1 MREIPDSASS
11 ISRLPRLQSARPPPY
26 SYRQHPFPSSIQEA
40 DTAAAVPWPRPSN
53 PASSRPSP
61 HSSDCFSSSTSSAP
75 VPQHAASRVPPH
87 ITRASSARPTS
98 LASRSLVATY
108 WTVAATVS
116 RASQVTMDDDVEMD
130 DEQEQEHDAV
140 DDTVYDDPDA
150 DNDDMDDV
158 DDDDDGDD
166 DEEDDDGDE
175 DDDDDDDDGDDDDDD
190 DDDNEDADDD
200 NDDASVAA
208 SGTGARRSAHED
220 ALSAATYLRK
230 VQERR
235 NLFRPSPACVETTL
249 GYQIEPMAAAPHS
262 SHVHAMALS
271 LDGQTLLTGGSDGFV
286 RKYDVHATMNGK
298 TMLTQNV
305 RHGFVEGITRGG
317 TLSAFWPHE
326 EHPHTNGIASS
337 SFPSASVAEK
347 DRLVGVVH
355 SLALQQDALWGVS
368 GSESGN
374 IHLYTLRH
382 DPGVARH
389 VFRKHK
395 GAVSAL
401 ALTEDETGMISGGW
415 DRGVHQWDLNTGQI
429 VRSFPGH
436 AGQISGLSFRPHAPA
451 SARSPSPRQLNV
463 SIHPSAAESSSTEKQ
478 PQDADDAGDA
488 QRDAEQ
494 VKEAPGDAPTG
505 QDADEQAAKS
515 RPGEAQSKAAADSA
529 QGDAGADAD
538 AASKSVTADA
548 PAPEASAQDIT
559 TSAGDAPPQSAEAS
573 TPTTRPEPA
582 SDAAATDFAA
592 KSASPGPSEATRVKT
607 EPDPS
612 APSSSLGGGAADDPT
627 EEELAFEAEL
637 NASLGMALDGSGGPR
652 ADGTRPD
659 RVTLGANGTTAG
671 GLMVAGADED
681 LDDDAGDD
689 DLFGGSTPPVSAAK
703 DARDSTR
710 ANGRD
715 ESDGDDSL
723 FGDGD
728 EDADGDADADADM
741 DAEADADA
749 DEDGDDADGSSDE
762 DMPLAGRAMV
772 KNASSQSTLVAE
784 SESVPLSLP
793 SSTVK
798 DVKVSSPTAVVPD
811 AGPKKTLP
819 QPAFGGFSVS
829 SSYSAPISSFSPS
842 VMLSTSLSG
851 QAILWDLRCP
861 SYVTDGEAR
870 GVHSL
875 GLPSKVPPWCQSAVF
890 SSDGGS
896 VFVGRRNECVDHWDL
911 RSPKLVNTL
920 RLPSGSGPVYA
931 LAAMPNSRHI
941 VCGSYDNVRLW
952 DTADTAQGKV
962 PFKIVAGHHGAN
974 LSSVLVD
981 SSCKFLLTASGDR
994 GWMGTSTEAVIIH
1007 DIKPL

>member
-1 MREIPDSASS
+1 
-11 ISRLPRLQSARPPPY
+11 
-26 SYRQHPFPSSIQEA
+26 
-40 DTAAAVPWPRPSN
+40 
-53 PASSRPSP
+53 
-61 HSSDCFSSSTSSAP
+61 
-75 VPQHAASRVPPH
+75 
-87 ITRASSARPTS
+87 
-98 LASRSLVATY
+98 
-108 WTVAATVS
+108 
-116 RASQVTMDDDVEMD
+116 MDDDVEMD

-158 DDDDDGDD
+158 DDDEDGDD
-166 DEEDDDGDE
+166 DDDDDGD
-175 DDDDDDDDGDDDDDD
+175 DDDDDDDDGDDDDDDD

-235 NLFRPSPACVETTL
+235 NLFRPSAACVDTTL

-326 EHPHTNGIASS
+326 EHLPTNGVASS

-382 DPGVARH
+382 NPGVARH

-436 AGQISGLSFRPHAPA
+436 AGQISGLSFRPHASA
-451 SARSPSPRQLNV
+451 SARSPSPREPSV
-463 SIHPSAAESSSTEKQ
+463 SIHPSAAQSSTDKQ
-478 PQDADDAGDA
+478 PREEDDAGDA
-488 QRDAEQ
+488 QRQEAGET
-494 VKEAPGDAPTG
+494 KEASGDGRTD
-505 QDADEQAAKS
+505 QDADQQDAKP
-515 RPGEAQSKAAADSA
+515 RPVEGEAKAAADSA
-529 QGDAGADAD
+529 QADTVRDAEAE
-538 AASKSVTADA
+538 SKPATTDA
-548 PAPEASAQDIT
+548 PASEGPARDTA
-559 TSAGDAPPQSAEAS
+559 SAGDAPPPPAEAS
-573 TPTTRPEPA
+573 
-582 SDAAATDFAA
+582 SDAAATNSAA
-592 KSASPGPSEATRVKT
+592 KSISPLPEAATAVTGIKT
-607 EPDPS
+607 EPDGS
-612 APSSSLGGGAADDPT
+612 APSSSLGGGAGDDPT

-637 NASLGMALDGSGGPR
+637 NASLGMALDGSAGPR

-681 LDDDAGDD
+681 LDDDAGTD
-689 DLFGGSTPPVSAAK
+689 DLFGGSTPPVSSAPK
-703 DARDSTR
+703 DSRDTAR
-710 ANGRD
+710 NGRN
-715 ESDGDDSL
+715 ESDDDSL

-749 DEDGDDADGSSDE
+749 DEDADDADGSSDE

-772 KNASSQSTLVAE
+772 KNTSSQSTLVAE

-793 SSTVK
+793 SSTVAN
-798 DVKVSSPTAVVPD
+798 DVKVPSPKAVVPD

-819 QPAFGGFSVS
+819 KPAFGGFSVS

-842 VMLSTSLSG
+842 VMMSTSLSG

-861 SYVTDGEAR
+861 SYLTDGEAR

-875 GLPSKVPPWCQSAVF
+875 ALPSKVPPWCQSAVF

-896 VFVGRRNECVDHWDL
+896 VFIGRRNECVDHWDL

-931 LAAMPNSRHI
+931 LAAMPNARHI

-952 DTADTAQGKV
+952 DTAESSEAKV

-974 LSSVLVD
+974 LSSLIVD
-981 SSCKFLLTASGDR
+981 RSSKFLLTASGDR

>member
-1 MREIPDSASS
+1 
-11 ISRLPRLQSARPPPY
+11 
-26 SYRQHPFPSSIQEA
+26 
-40 DTAAAVPWPRPSN
+40 
-53 PASSRPSP
+53 
-61 HSSDCFSSSTSSAP
+61 
-75 VPQHAASRVPPH
+75 
-87 ITRASSARPTS
+87 
-98 LASRSLVATY
+98 
-108 WTVAATVS
+108 
-116 RASQVTMDDDVEMD
+116 
-130 DEQEQEHDAV
+130 
-140 DDTVYDDPDA
+140 
-150 DNDDMDDV
+150 
-158 DDDDDGDD
+158 
-166 DEEDDDGDE
+166 
-175 DDDDDDDDGDDDDDD
+175 
-190 DDDNEDADDD
+190 
-200 NDDASVAA
+200 
-208 SGTGARRSAHED
+208 
-220 ALSAATYLRK
+220 
-230 VQERR
+230 
-235 NLFRPSPACVETTL
+235 
-249 GYQIEPMAAAPHS
+249 MAAAPHS

-326 EHPHTNGIASS
+326 EHPPTNGIASS

-463 SIHPSAAESSSTEKQ
+463 SIHPSAAESSTEKQ

-488 QRDAEQ
+488 QRHAEQ

-505 QDADEQAAKS
+505 QDADEQVAQS
-515 RPGEAQSKAAADSA
+515 RPGEAQSKAAADSE

-573 TPTTRPEPA
+573 HPTTRPEPA
-582 SDAAATDFAA
+582 SDAAATDSAA

-703 DARDSTR
+703 DARESAR
-710 ANGRD
+710 NGRD

-798 DVKVSSPTAVVPD
+798 DVKVSSPTAAVPD

>member
-1 MREIPDSASS
+1 
-11 ISRLPRLQSARPPPY
+11 
-26 SYRQHPFPSSIQEA
+26 
-40 DTAAAVPWPRPSN
+40 
-53 PASSRPSP
+53 
-61 HSSDCFSSSTSSAP
+61 
-75 VPQHAASRVPPH
+75 
-87 ITRASSARPTS
+87 
-98 LASRSLVATY
+98 
-108 WTVAATVS
+108 
-116 RASQVTMDDDVEMD
+116 MDDDVEMD

-158 DDDDDGDD
+158 DDDEDGDD

-208 SGTGARRSAHED
+208 SGAGARRSAHED

-235 NLFRPSPACVETTL
+235 NLFRPSPACVDTTL

-326 EHPHTNGIASS
+326 EHPPTNGIASS

-463 SIHPSAAESSSTEKQ
+463 SIHPSAAESSSTGKQ

-488 QRDAEQ
+488 QRHAEQ

-505 QDADEQAAKS
+505 QDADEQVAQS
-515 RPGEAQSKAAADSA
+515 RPGEAQSKAAADSE

-573 TPTTRPEPA
+573 HPTTRPEPA
-582 SDAAATDFAA
+582 SDAAATDSAA

-703 DARDSTR
+703 DARESAR
-710 ANGRD
+710 NGRD

-798 DVKVSSPTAVVPD
+798 DVKVSSPTAAVPD

-896 VFVGRRNECVDHWDL
+896 VFVGRRNECVDHWIFV
-911 RSPKLVNTL
+911 R
-920 RLPSGSGPVYA
+920 
-931 LAAMPNSRHI
+931 PNSSTPSVYLPAQDPSTPWQPCPI
-941 VCGSYDNVRLW
+941 Q
-952 DTADTAQGKV
+952 DTSSAAATTTCVSGIPPTRPKAKSPSRSSPAITAQ
-962 PFKIVAGHHGAN
+962 
-974 LSSVLVD
+974 
-981 SSCKFLLTASGDR
+981 
-994 GWMGTSTEAVIIH
+994 TSQAC
-1007 DIKPL
+1007 L